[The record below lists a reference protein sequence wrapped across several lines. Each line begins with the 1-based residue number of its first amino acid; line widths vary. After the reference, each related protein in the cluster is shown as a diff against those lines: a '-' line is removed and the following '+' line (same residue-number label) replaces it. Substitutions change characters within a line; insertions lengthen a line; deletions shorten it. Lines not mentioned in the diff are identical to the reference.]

1 MSFSGNGKHIFFLA
15 PFNPVLESIDADS
28 VVWSFNMRH
37 NYNGRLSGIDDS
49 STRGVAVIL
58 AASSSDLSN
67 ADGYAVV
74 NGEIHL
80 LVTGWLNLQVDLL
93 MLQT

>member
-1 MSFSGNGKHIFFLA
+1 
-15 PFNPVLESIDADS
+15 
-28 VVWSFNMRH
+28 MRH

-74 NGEIHL
+74 NGGDPPIGYR
-80 LVTGWLNLQVDLL
+80 LVKFTRW
-93 MLQT
+93 TY